1 MFPGYMHPEQF
12 YLESR
17 QYEIHA
23 HAGDHGR
30 IFPSGRFQVYHGNE
44 QELVMTP
51 EPGYI
56 ITDVTVDGLS
66 VGAVDSYRIDQVR
79 NDMSVSV
86 RFGPA
91 AQ

>member
-1 MFPGYMHPEQF
+1 
-12 YLESR
+12 
-17 QYEIHA
+17 
-23 HAGDHGR
+23 
-30 IFPSGRFQVYHGNE
+30 
-44 QELVMTP
+44 MTP

-86 RFGPA
+86 RFGPV